1 MAYERK
7 YKRGEKMRSDE
18 GFEPKETVVEVTT
31 FKSADIPDR
40 GIRKETLERFGV
52 KVAVS
57 QEDGKTPT
65 AVYFPS
71 YNQKGKVVGYTKQDL
86 TKGKEEKGHWSA
98 IGSVTIGNKMF
109 GQNVAEAQNRK
120 RNNLVVTEGQW
131 DCLSVFQSLV
141 DNVKGTKYEGIEPL
155 VVSIPMGTANAV
167 ESILHNE
174 GYVLSHDALTIFFD
188 DDHCTPAELAKKIM
202 KGHEARE
209 AVANALVG
217 SGLSLFTVTPEEGFK
232 DASDFMQAGRS
243 ADLAKLVQF
252 GRRPYSSEKIVKAG
266 DLDLDFL
273 LEPRPEGIYVNSFP
287 RLMDKLHGFRTRE
300 LVLLTSPSGVGKST
314 VCSIF
319 ASAFMEAG
327 EKLGMI
333 YLEETNKETM
343 QRLIAAKL
351 KVNYLEFKNNPLQ
364 VTTKEKIQAAYNEI
378 VDNDQ
383 LVMLG
388 HFGSLPVSELMAKI
402 KHMHLVEG
410 CNFIILDHLSL
421 VISGSAVKDERKE
434 LDMVMTELAAFCA
447 ANDVC
452 IIAVS
457 HINRSAAEQFKA
469 PKLKEG
475 EEPKPY
481 WVQVSKEMMRGSAAL
496 EQLSFVILGLEP
508 EINPDRSRGRVRLT
522 VLKNRPWSYLGV
534 ADTFKID
541 DESWEVLL
549 CEDNF
554 NDVDF

>member
-1 MAYERK
+1 
-7 YKRGEKMRSDE
+7 MRNDV
-18 GFEPKETVVEVTT
+18 GFEPKETVAEVSQLEA
-31 FKSADIPDR
+31 FDIPER
-40 GIRKETLERFGV
+40 GIRKETLERFAV
-52 KVAVS
+52 KVSVS
-57 QEDGKTPT
+57 QEDGKTPQ

-71 YNQKGKVVGYTKQDL
+71 YNQKGRVTGYTKQDL
-86 TKGKEEKGHWSA
+86 TKGKEERGHWSC

-120 RNNLVVTEGQW
+120 RNNLVITEGQW
-131 DCLSVFQSLV
+131 DCLSVFQALV

-174 GYVLSHDALTIFFD
+174 SYVQSHDALTIFFD
-188 DDHCTPAELAKKIM
+188 DDHCTPAELQKKIM

-217 SGLSLFTVTPEEGFK
+217 SGISLFTVTPEDGFK

-243 ADLAKLVQF
+243 NDLAKLVQF
-252 GRRPYSSEKIVKAG
+252 GRRPYSSEKIVKAA

-287 RLMDKLHGFRTRE
+287 KLMDKLHGFRLRE

-364 VTTKEKIQAAYNEI
+364 VTTKEKIQAAYDEI
-378 VDNDQ
+378 VNNDQ

-469 PKLKEG
+469 PKLKDG

-496 EQLSFVILGLEP
+496 EQLSFVIIGLEP

-549 CEDNF
+549 CEDDF

>member
-1 MAYERK
+1 MSEVYV
-7 YKRGEKMRSDE
+7 
-18 GFEPKETVVEVTT
+18 PKETLADVQAL
-31 FKSADIPDR
+31 KSFDVPER

-52 KVAVS
+52 KVALS
-57 QEDGKTPT
+57 QEDGKTPE
-65 AVYFPS
+65 AIYFPS
-71 YNQKGKVVGYTKQDL
+71 YNQKGKVTGYAKQDL
-86 TKGKEEKGHWSA
+86 TKSKEEKYHWSTV
-98 IGSVTIGNKMF
+98 GSVTIGNKLF

-120 RNNLVVTEGQW
+120 RNNLVVVEGQW
-131 DCLSVFQSLV
+131 DCLSVFQALV

-167 ESILHNE
+167 EAILHNE
-174 GYVLSHDALTIFFD
+174 SYVQSHDALTIYFD
-188 DDHCTPAELAKKIM
+188 DDHCTPAELAKKIV

-217 SGLSLFTVTPEEGFK
+217 SGLSLFTVTPDEGFK
-232 DASDFMQAGRS
+232 DASDYMQAGRS
-243 ADLAKLVQF
+243 EDLAKLVQF
-252 GRRPYSSEKIVKAG
+252 GRRPYSSEKIVKAA

-287 RLMDKLHGFRTRE
+287 KLMDKLHGFRTRE

-333 YLEETNKETM
+333 YLEETNKETI
-343 QRLIAAKL
+343 QRLIASKL
-351 KVNYLEFKNNPLQ
+351 KVNYLEFKNDPLK
-364 VTTKEKIQAAYNEI
+364 VATRERIEKAYKEI
-378 VDNDQ
+378 VDNGQ

-447 ANDVC
+447 ANEVC

-457 HINRSAAEQFKA
+457 HINRTLADQFKA
-469 PKLKEG
+469 PKLRDG

-481 WVQVSKEMMRGSAAL
+481 WVQVTKESMRGSSAL

-508 EINPDRSRGRVRLT
+508 EINLDRSRGRVRLT
-522 VLKNRPWSYLGV
+522 VLKNRPWGYLGV
-534 ADTFKID
+534 CDAFTID

-549 CEDNF
+549 SNDEFDN
-554 NDVDF
+554 VDF

>member
-1 MAYERK
+1 M
-7 YKRGEKMRSDE
+7 GSDV
-18 GFEPKETVVEVTT
+18 GFEPKETLQEVST
-31 FKSADIPDR
+31 FKAVDVPER

-57 QEDGKTPT
+57 TEDGKTPV

-71 YNQKGKVVGYTKQDL
+71 VNQKGKVTGYAKQDL
-86 TKGKEEKGHWSA
+86 TKTKEEKGHWSC
-98 IGSVTIGNKMF
+98 IGSVTIGNKLF
-109 GQNVAEAQNRK
+109 GQNVAEQQNRK
-120 RNNLVVTEGQW
+120 RNNLVITEGQW
-131 DCLSVFQSLV
+131 DTLSVYQALV
-141 DNVKGTKYEGIEPL
+141 DNVKGTKYEGLEPL
-155 VVSIPMGTANAV
+155 VASIPMGTANAV

-174 GYVLSHDALTIFFD
+174 DYVMSHDALTIFFD
-188 DDHCTPAELAKKIM
+188 DDHCTPAELKKNIM

-217 SGLSLFTVTPEEGFK
+217 SGLSLFTVSPDDGLK
-232 DASDFMQAGRS
+232 DASDYMQLGRWE
-243 ADLAKLVQF
+243 DLAKLVQF
-252 GRRPYSSEKIVKAG
+252 GRRPYSSEKIVKAA

-287 RLMDKLHGFRTRE
+287 KLMEKLHGFRTRE

-343 QRLIAAKL
+343 QRLIASKL
-351 KVNYLEFKNNPLQ
+351 KVNYLEFKNDPLK
-364 VTTKEKIQAAYNEI
+364 VSTREKIAAAYKEI
-378 VDNDQ
+378 VENDQ

-410 CNFIILDHLSL
+410 CRYIVLDHLSL

-481 WVQVSKEMMRGSAAL
+481 WVQVTKEMMRGSAAL
-496 EQLSFVILGLEP
+496 EQLSFVIIGLEP

-549 CEDNF
+549 SSDEFDN
-554 NDVDF
+554 VDY

>member
-1 MAYERK
+1 MGYFK
-7 YKRGEKMRSDE
+7 KQKGDKMQE
-18 GFEPKETVVEVTT
+18 VYVPKETLAEVQAL
-31 FKSADIPDR
+31 KSVDILER

-57 QEDGKTPT
+57 QQDGKTPE

-71 YNQKGKVVGYTKQDL
+71 YNQKGKVTGYSKQDL
-86 TKGKEEKGHWSA
+86 TKSKEEKYHWSVV
-98 IGSVTIGNKMF
+98 GSVTIGNKMF
-109 GQNVAEAQNRK
+109 GQQVAESQNRK
-120 RNNLVVTEGQW
+120 RNNLVITEGQY
-131 DCLSVFQSLV
+131 DCLSVFQALV

-167 ESILHNE
+167 EAILHNE
-174 GYVLSHDALTIFFD
+174 AYVQSHDALTIFFD
-188 DDHCTPAELAKKIM
+188 DDHCTPAELKKNIM

-217 SGLSLFTVTPEEGFK
+217 SGISLFTVTPEEGFK
-232 DASDFMQAGRS
+232 DASDFLQAGRS

-252 GRRPYSSEKIVKAG
+252 GRRPYSSEKIVKAQ
-266 DLDLDFL
+266 DIELDFL

-287 RLMDKLHGFRTRE
+287 KLMDKLHGFRTRE

-343 QRLIAAKL
+343 QRLIASKL
-351 KVNYLEFKNNPLQ
+351 KVNYLEFKNDPLK
-364 VTTKEKIQAAYNEI
+364 VATREKIQAAYNEI
-378 VDNDQ
+378 VENDQ

-410 CNFIILDHLSL
+410 CKFIVLDHLSL

-469 PKLKEG
+469 PKLKDG

-481 WVQVSKEMMRGSAAL
+481 WVQVTKEMMRGSAAL
-496 EQLSFVILGLEP
+496 EQLSFVIIGLEP

-534 ADTFKID
+534 ADTFTID

-549 CEDNF
+549 SSDEFDN
-554 NDVDF
+554 VDF

>member
-1 MAYERK
+1 
-7 YKRGEKMRSDE
+7 MRNDV
-18 GFEPKETVVEVTT
+18 GFEPKETVAEVSQLKA
-31 FKSADIPDR
+31 FDIPER
-40 GIRKETLERFGV
+40 GIRKETLERFAV

-57 QEDGKTPT
+57 QEDGKTPQ

-71 YNQKGKVVGYTKQDL
+71 YNQKGKVTGYTKQDL
-86 TKGKEEKGHWSA
+86 TKGKEERGHWSC

-120 RNNLVVTEGQW
+120 RNNLVITEGQW
-131 DCLSVFQSLV
+131 DCLSVFQALV

-174 GYVLSHDALTIFFD
+174 SYVQSHDALTIFFD
-188 DDHCTPAELAKKIM
+188 DDHCTPAELQKKIM

-217 SGLSLFTVTPEEGFK
+217 SGISLFTVTPEDGFK

-243 ADLAKLVQF
+243 NDLAKLVQF
-252 GRRPYSSEKIVKAG
+252 GRRPYSSEKIVKAA
-266 DLDLDFL
+266 DLDLEFL

-287 RLMDKLHGFRTRE
+287 KLMDKLHGFRLRE

-364 VTTKEKIQAAYNEI
+364 VTTKEKIQAAYDEI
-378 VDNDQ
+378 VNNDQ

-469 PKLKEG
+469 PKLKDG

-496 EQLSFVILGLEP
+496 EQLSFVIIGLEP

-549 CEDNF
+549 CEDDF

>member
-1 MAYERK
+1 M
-7 YKRGEKMRSDE
+7 GSDV
-18 GFEPKETVVEVTT
+18 GFEPKETLQEVST
-31 FKSADIPDR
+31 FKAVDVPER

-57 QEDGKTPT
+57 TEDGKTPI

-71 YNQKGKVVGYTKQDL
+71 VNQKGKVTGYAKQDL
-86 TKGKEEKGHWSA
+86 TKSKEEKGHWSC
-98 IGSVTIGNKMF
+98 IGSVTIGNKLF
-109 GQNVAEAQNRK
+109 GQNVAEQQNRK
-120 RNNLVVTEGQW
+120 RNNLVITEGQW
-131 DCLSVFQSLV
+131 DALSVYQALV
-141 DNVKGTKYEGIEPL
+141 DNVKGTKYEGLEPL

-174 GYVLSHDALTIFFD
+174 NYVLSHDALTIFFD
-188 DDHCTPAELAKKIM
+188 DDHCTPAELKRNIM

-217 SGLSLFTVTPEEGFK
+217 SGLSLFTVSPDDGLK
-232 DASDFMQAGRS
+232 DASDYMQIGRWE
-243 ADLAKLVQF
+243 DLAKLVQF
-252 GRRPYSSEKIVKAG
+252 GRRPYSSEKIVKAA

-287 RLMDKLHGFRTRE
+287 KLMEKLHGFRTRE

-343 QRLIAAKL
+343 QRLIASKL
-351 KVNYLEFKNNPLQ
+351 KVNYLEFKNNPLK
-364 VTTKEKIQAAYNEI
+364 VSTREKIAEAYKEI
-378 VDNDQ
+378 VENDQ

-410 CNFIILDHLSL
+410 CRYIVLDHLSL

-469 PKLKEG
+469 PKLREG

-481 WVQVSKEMMRGSAAL
+481 WVQVTKEMMRGSAAL
-496 EQLSFVILGLEP
+496 EQLSFVIIGLEP

-534 ADTFKID
+534 ADMFKID

-549 CEDNF
+549 SSDEFD
-554 NDVDF
+554 DVDY

>member
-1 MAYERK
+1 
-7 YKRGEKMRSDE
+7 MRNDV
-18 GFEPKETVVEVTT
+18 GFEPKETVAEVSQLKA
-31 FKSADIPDR
+31 FDIPER
-40 GIRKETLERFGV
+40 GIRKETLERFAV

-57 QEDGKTPT
+57 QEDGKTPQ

-71 YNQKGKVVGYTKQDL
+71 YNQKGKVTGYTKQDL
-86 TKGKEEKGHWSA
+86 TKGKEERGHWSC

-120 RNNLVVTEGQW
+120 RNNLVITEGQW
-131 DCLSVFQSLV
+131 DCLSVFQALV

-174 GYVLSHDALTIFFD
+174 NYVTSHDALTIFFD
-188 DDHCTPAELAKKIM
+188 DDHCTPAELQKKIM

-217 SGLSLFTVTPEEGFK
+217 SGISLFTVTPEDGFK

-243 ADLAKLVQF
+243 NDLAKLVQF
-252 GRRPYSSEKIVKAG
+252 GRRPYSSEKIVKAA
-266 DLDLDFL
+266 DLDLEFL

-287 RLMDKLHGFRTRE
+287 KLMDKLHGFRLRE

-364 VTTKEKIQAAYNEI
+364 VTTKEKIQAAYDEI
-378 VDNDQ
+378 VNNDQ

-469 PKLKEG
+469 PKLKDG

-496 EQLSFVILGLEP
+496 EQLSFVIIGLEP

-549 CEDNF
+549 CEDDF

>member
-1 MAYERK
+1 M
-7 YKRGEKMRSDE
+7 SNDS
-18 GFEPKETVVEVTT
+18 GFEPKETVQEVSS
-31 FKSADIPDR
+31 FKAVDVPER

-57 QEDGKTPT
+57 TEDGKTPI

-71 YNQKGKVVGYTKQDL
+71 VNQKGKVTGYAKQDL
-86 TKGKEEKGHWSA
+86 TKSKEEKGHWSC
-98 IGSVTIGNKMF
+98 IGSVTIGNKLF
-109 GQNVAEAQNRK
+109 GQNVAEQQNRK
-120 RNNLVVTEGQW
+120 RNNLVITEGQW
-131 DCLSVFQSLV
+131 DALSVYQALV
-141 DNVKGTKYEGIEPL
+141 DNVKGTKYEGLEPL

-174 GYVLSHDALTIFFD
+174 DYVMSHDALTIFFD
-188 DDHCTPAELAKKIM
+188 DDHCTPAELKRNIM

-217 SGLSLFTVTPEEGFK
+217 SGLSLFTVSPDDGLK
-232 DASDFMQAGRS
+232 DASDYMQLGRWE
-243 ADLAKLVQF
+243 DLAKLVQF
-252 GRRPYSSEKIVKAG
+252 GRRPYSSEKIVKAA

-287 RLMDKLHGFRTRE
+287 KLMEKLHGFRTRE

-327 EKLGMI
+327 EKLGMV

-343 QRLIAAKL
+343 QRLLASKL
-351 KVNYLEFKNNPLQ
+351 KVNYLEFKNDPLKVATRDQ
-364 VTTKEKIQAAYNEI
+364 IEAAYKSI

-410 CNFIILDHLSL
+410 CKFIILDHLSL

-447 ANDVC
+447 ANEVC

-457 HINRSAAEQFKA
+457 HINRTLADQFKA
-469 PKLKEG
+469 PKTKEG

-481 WVQVSKEMMRGSAAL
+481 WVQVTKESMRGSAAL

-508 EINPDRSRGRVRLT
+508 EILPDRSRGRVRLT
-522 VLKNRPWSYLGV
+522 VLKNRPWGYLGV
-534 ADTFKID
+534 CDAFKID

-549 CEDNF
+549 CEDQF
-554 NDVDF
+554 EDVTF

>member
-1 MAYERK
+1 MGYFKRTEGGRGLKEK
-7 YKRGEKMRSDE
+7 YI
-18 GFEPKETVVEVTT
+18 PKETVQDVQQLKVFE
-31 FKSADIPDR
+31 IPER
-40 GIRKETLERFGV
+40 GIRKEVLDKFGI

-65 AVYFPS
+65 TVYFPS
-71 YNQKGKVVGYTKQDL
+71 YNQKGQVTGYARQDL
-86 TKGKEEKGHWSA
+86 TKHKEEDGHWSTVGA
-98 IGSVTIGNKMF
+98 VKIGNKLF
-109 GQNVAEAQNRK
+109 GQTISESQKRK
-120 RNNLVVTEGQW
+120 RSNLIITEGQW
-131 DCLSVFQSLV
+131 DALSVYQALV
-141 DNVKGTKYEGIEPL
+141 DDVKGTKYEGLEPL

-174 GYVLSHDALTIFFD
+174 GYVSSHDALTIFFD
-188 DDHCTPAELAKKIM
+188 DDYCTPAELQRKIV

-217 SGLSLFTVTPEEGFK
+217 SGISLFTVTPEEGYK
-232 DASDFMQAGRS
+232 DASDYVQANRAG
-243 ADLAKLVQF
+243 DLAKLVQF
-252 GRRPYSSEKIVKAG
+252 GRRPYSSEKIVKAS
-266 DLDLDFL
+266 DMSLESL

-287 RLMDKLHGFRTRE
+287 KLMDKLHGFRPRE

-333 YLEETNKETM
+333 YLEETNKETI

-351 KVNYLEFKNNPLQ
+351 KVNYLEFKNSPLE
-364 VTTKEKIQAAYNEI
+364 VASKEQIEGAYREI

-402 KHMHLVEG
+402 KYMHLVEG
-410 CNFIILDHLSL
+410 CKFIILDHLSL
-421 VISGSAVKDERKE
+421 VISGTAVKDERKE

-447 ANDVC
+447 ANEVC

-457 HINRSAAEQFKA
+457 HINRTAAEQFKA
-469 PKLKEG
+469 PKQKEG
-475 EEPKPY
+475 EEPQPY

-496 EQLSFVILGLEP
+496 EQLSFIILGLEP
-508 EINPDRSRGRVRLT
+508 EILPDRSRGRVRLT

-534 ADTFKID
+534 ADAFKID

-549 CEDNF
+549 CEDELNEF
-554 NDVDF
+554 QF

>member
-1 MAYERK
+1 MSEVYV
-7 YKRGEKMRSDE
+7 
-18 GFEPKETVVEVTT
+18 PKETLTDVQAL
-31 FKSADIPDR
+31 KSFDVPER

-52 KVAVS
+52 KVALS
-57 QEDGKTPT
+57 QEDGKTPE
-65 AVYFPS
+65 AIYFPS
-71 YNQKGKVVGYTKQDL
+71 YNQKGKITGYSKQDL
-86 TKGKEEKGHWSA
+86 TKSKEEKYHWSTV
-98 IGSVTIGNKMF
+98 GSVTIGNKLF

-120 RNNLVVTEGQW
+120 RNNLTITEGQW
-131 DCLSVFQSLV
+131 DMLSVWQAGV
-141 DNVKGTKYEGIEPL
+141 DSVKGTKYEGMEPL

-167 ESILHNE
+167 EAILHNE
-174 GYVLSHDALTIFFD
+174 SYVQSHDALTIYFD
-188 DDHCTPAELAKKIM
+188 DDHCTPAELAKKIV

-217 SGLSLFTVTPEEGFK
+217 SGLSLFTVTPDEGFK
-232 DASDFMQAGRS
+232 DASDYMQAGRS
-243 ADLAKLVQF
+243 EDLAKLVQF
-252 GRRPYSSEKIVKAG
+252 GRRPYSSEKIVKAA
-266 DLDLDFL
+266 DLDLDYL

-287 RLMDKLHGFRTRE
+287 KLMDKLHGFRTRE

-333 YLEETNKETM
+333 YLEESNKETI
-343 QRLIAAKL
+343 QRLIASKL
-351 KVNYLEFKNNPLQ
+351 KVNYLEFKNDPLK
-364 VTTKEKIQAAYNEI
+364 VATRERIEKAYKEI

-447 ANDVC
+447 ANEVC

-457 HINRSAAEQFKA
+457 HINRTLADQFKA
-469 PKLKEG
+469 PKLKDG

-481 WVQVSKEMMRGSAAL
+481 WVQVTKESMRGSSAL

-508 EINPDRSRGRVRLT
+508 EINVDRSRGRVRLT
-522 VLKNRPWSYLGV
+522 VLKNRPWGYLGV
-534 ADTFKID
+534 ADAFKID
-541 DESWEVLL
+541 DDSWEVLL
-549 CEDNF
+549 CEEVENYE
-554 NDVDF
+554 DF